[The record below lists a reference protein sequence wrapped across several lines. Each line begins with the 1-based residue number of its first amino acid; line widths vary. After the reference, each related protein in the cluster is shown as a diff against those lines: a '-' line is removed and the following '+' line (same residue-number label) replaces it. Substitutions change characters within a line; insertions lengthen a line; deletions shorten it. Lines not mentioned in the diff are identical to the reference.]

1 MECRQSP
8 QIEAYHDGRLDAAAR
23 AAVESHVL
31 NCEACWRLLEQLRR
45 LSLLVSH
52 SPLAVM
58 PPEAMERLANSWD
71 LVRSRALGERMIQE
85 RAARDRGVLKIAG
98 WLTAAAA
105 SLLMGGLVLL
115 SPSRNTPTV
124 VTTEVPATPVAWE
137 PAAIMPPATAQE
149 GTPEVVQVAQWIAND
164 LSISSPAELPEV
176 GQH

>member
-1 MECRQSP
+1 MECDKST

-31 NCEACWRLLEQLRR
+31 QCEACWRLLEQLRR
-45 LSLLVSH
+45 LSLLVAH
-52 SPLAVM
+52 SPMAVM
-58 PPEAMERLANSWD
+58 PAETMERLAHSFD
-71 LVRSRALGERMIQE
+71 LIRSRALGERMIQE
-85 RAARDRGVLKIAG
+85 RAARDRGVLRIAG

-115 SPSRNTPTV
+115 SPANKPQNLV
-124 VTTEVPATPVAWE
+124 EVPPQATPAWE
-137 PAAIMPPATAQE
+137 PAAIMPPAAAQE

-164 LSISSPAELPEV
+164 LSISNPADLPDV